1 MKTIINIWLKF
12 NGLEAMKKFTKEE
25 LSWKNIYLFFIKV
38 LEIGI
43 FFFYIFYPFESQVIK
58 TILGTVI
65 LARMIDLTV
74 KGLSRVENKTW
85 KIQY

>member
-1 MKTIINIWLKF
+1 LK
-12 NGLEAMKKFTKEE
+12 KH
-25 LSWKNIYLFFIKV
+25 LFIFIKV

-74 KGLSRVENKTW
+74 KGLSRVENKT
-85 KIQY
+85 